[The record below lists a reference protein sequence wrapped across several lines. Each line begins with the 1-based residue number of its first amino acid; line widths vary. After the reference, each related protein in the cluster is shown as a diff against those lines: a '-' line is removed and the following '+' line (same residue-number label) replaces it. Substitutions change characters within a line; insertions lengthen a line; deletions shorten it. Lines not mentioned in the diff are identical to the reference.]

1 MIAETLLV
9 MQILKQAKKVF
20 SLQEM
25 QGADN
30 HLLSGQLQKVEVQQ
44 QPLIDISLGRLSF
57 HHR

>member
-1 MIAETLLV
+1 MIVESLRV

-20 SLQEM
+20 LLQEM

-30 HLLSGQLQKVEVQQ
+30 HSLSGLLQKVEVQQ
-44 QPLIDISLGRLSF
+44 QPLIDISPERLSF